1 MTYALTAPAR
11 PRRSAW
17 MAEARGTLALAWPL
31 ILANLAQV
39 AITTTDVLM
48 MGRLGPRALAAG
60 TLGTNLYFA
69 VFIFGLGLVT
79 ATAPMFAQAL
89 GRGAGAR
96 RDVRR
101 TARQGFWVAAGYA
114 ALAWSVLW
122 HAGDILRLMGQ
133 DPALAAAAGE
143 FVRALQWGI
152 LPALWFVVLRSF
164 VAALERPMAATL
176 ITVAAIGLNALANW
190 VLIFGRLGAPAL
202 GLTGSGLASTI
213 ANAFMAAA
221 LLAVVLWDREFS
233 RFHLLARFWRA
244 DGPRLA
250 EILRVGLPIGV
261 ILGFEV
267 TVFSAAGLLIG
278 LLGAEVL
285 AAHAVALQIASVAFM
300 VPLGIGQAATVRVGL
315 AAGRGER
322 AGVAR
327 AGWTAFAL
335 GTGFMVTTAA
345 LMIAF
350 PWTLVGL
357 FLDLSDPAGL
367 RVAELAVGFLAVAG
381 LFQIADGAQVV
392 GAGALR
398 GLKDTRVPMLL
409 AGFGYWIVGMPL
421 GALLAFRAGL
431 GGLGIWI
438 GLATGLL
445 VVAVLMAIRWSQRER
460 LGLVDGLAPAP

>member
-1 MTYALTAPAR
+1 
-11 PRRSAW
+11 
-17 MAEARGTLALAWPL
+17 
-31 ILANLAQV
+31 
-39 AITTTDVLM
+39 
-48 MGRLGPRALAAG
+48 
-60 TLGTNLYFA
+60 
-69 VFIFGLGLVT
+69 
-79 ATAPMFAQAL
+79 
-89 GRGAGAR
+89 
-96 RDVRR
+96 
-101 TARQGFWVAAGYA
+101 
-114 ALAWSVLW
+114 
-122 HAGDILRLMGQ
+122 
-133 DPALAAAAGE
+133 
-143 FVRALQWGI
+143 
-152 LPALWFVVLRSF
+152 
-164 VAALERPMAATL
+164 
-176 ITVAAIGLNALANW
+176 
-190 VLIFGRLGAPAL
+190 
-202 GLTGSGLASTI
+202 
-213 ANAFMAAA
+213 
-221 LLAVVLWDREFS
+221 
-233 RFHLLARFWRA
+233 
-244 DGPRLA
+244 
-250 EILRVGLPIGV
+250 V

-327 AGWTAFAL
+327 AGWAAFAL

-445 VVAVLMAIRWSQRER
+445 VVAVLMAIRWSRRER